1 MWHMHPCPAP
11 TSGWQAQVSVGAYS
25 VCVCVCV
32 CVCFLLVML
41 PSEIQKL
48 PTYTP
53 VSEFPTVWKLPLLH
67 DSLPRAGLCPEIFC
81 HCFCL
86 SYFVLP
92 PFEYIGLHLWVSG
105 VLCQH
110 SEVVLWKL
118 LRIQMI
124 CWWICWGESGLP
136 ILFLHY
142 LGTASWAL
150 SF

>member
-1 MWHMHPCPAP
+1 
-11 TSGWQAQVSVGAYS
+11 
-25 VCVCVCV
+25 
-32 CVCFLLVML
+32 ML

-92 PFEYIGLHLWVSG
+92 PFE
-105 VLCQH
+105 
-110 SEVVLWKL
+110 EN
-118 LRIQMI
+118 
-124 CWWICWGESGLP
+124 GLP
-136 ILFLHY
+136 FWVLVSSASIQKLFC
-142 LGTASWAL
+142 GNCST
-150 SF
+150 FK